1 MKEAMVSSVDL
12 PSNVGIHD
20 GHHCVSRAVPQV
32 VVHGEEDKSG
42 GETPE
47 PNHAVPQFV
56 EHYTRVSMAWIER
69 AGRPGKGGNKARSG
83 DKVRGGKETELLKKG
98 LVFFKGYG

>member
-1 MKEAMVSSVDL
+1 MNINVGVMKEAMVSSVDL

-20 GHHCVSRAVPQV
+20 RHHRVSRAVPQV

-56 EHYTRVSMAWIER
+56 EHYKCIDRER
-69 AGRPGKGGNKARSG
+69 RSYL
-83 DKVRGGKETELLKKG
+83 RRILRILL
-98 LVFFKGYG
+98 LSPTTQYSFIC

>member
-1 MKEAMVSSVDL
+1 MNFNVGVMKEAMVSSVDL

-20 GHHCVSRAVPQV
+20 GHHRVSRAVPQV

-56 EHYTRVSMAWIER
+56 EHYKCIDRESTVGPTGTST
-69 AGRPGKGGNKARSG
+69 
-83 DKVRGGKETELLKKG
+83 V
-98 LVFFKGYG
+98 LVLYISFIC

>member
-1 MKEAMVSSVDL
+1 MNFNVGVMKEAMVSSVDL

-20 GHHCVSRAVPQV
+20 GHHRVSRAVPQV

-56 EHYTRVSMAWIER
+56 EHYKCIDRES
-69 AGRPGKGGNKARSG
+69 RSYQYN
-83 DKVRGGKETELLKKG
+83 
-98 LVFFKGYG
+98 LVLFVDYFI